1 MKQTVIVF
9 AMAGVP
15 FCGCA
20 PGPAGEDAPVAEKLL
35 IFHNN
40 SGPMCLQALDWLD
53 SVRSEHPELAVE
65 EHLTYEPGTIELL
78 NQMKAQVEQSQGV
91 STTFGFLPIIFFQGQ
106 AFSGFNDDIKG
117 TLAALIDAASVSS
130 P

>member
-1 MKQTVIVF
+1 MVISLVV
-9 AMAGVP
+9 AL

-20 PGPAGEDAPVAEKLL
+20 PEPSGEDALAAEKLL

-53 SVRSEHPELAVE
+53 SIRSQHPELVIE
-65 EHLTYEPGTIELL
+65 EHLTYEPGEVDLL
-78 NQMKAQVEQSQGV
+78 NQLKAQCSQSQGV
-91 STTFGFLPIIFFQGQ
+91 STTFGYLPIVFFQGQ
-106 AFSGFNDDIKG
+106 AFSGFNDDIQ
-117 TLAALIDAASVSS
+117 AALATLIESANVSF